1 MLVKFWEEMMPHAP
15 WEKFA
20 VCGSQVILIA
30 FNYILLS
37 LSVANLKKKRGE
49 KRGEKGRRRGN
60 AKGGGMAVEGDAIAT
75 VTIDKKNS
83 NSGGAVLAVNTRS
96 KSKSNKFA

>member
-1 MLVKFWEEMMPHAP
+1 MLVKFWEEMAPHAT

-30 FNYILLS
+30 FNLILLS

-49 KRGEKGRRRGN
+49 KRG
-60 AKGGGMAVEGDAIAT
+60 GGQAGMAVEGDAVAIVT
-75 VTIDKKNS
+75 VDKKSS
-83 NSGGAVLAVNTRS
+83 NIGGAAIAVNTRS
-96 KSKSNKFA
+96 RSKSNNVA